1 MTSSE
6 DRTARAVQEPKGTDP
21 QWAEKIKLAKAARE
35 QGKQLRAG
43 RPATFSQ
50 RRSLAQ
56 G

>member
-1 MTSSE
+1 MPAITPPE
-6 DRTARAVQEPKGTDP
+6 GTDP
-21 QWAEKIKLAKAARE
+21 GWAEKIKQAKAARE
-35 QGKQLRAG
+35 QGKKLRAG